1 MYQAMAIEP
10 QYMRP
15 VILHGFGTNAKKR
28 MPSSLADLAQF
39 GWLPLAAALFGT
51 QEWKPQWLHHNFLPV
66 VGLRLHAKVPPPPLS
81 QAQLILLCGT
91 VATEGT
97 IGTLMYIA
105 AASSSPKVWSSVTF
119 QRDG

>member
-1 MYQAMAIEP
+1 MEIEP
-10 QYMRP
+10 HYMRP

-28 MPSSLADLAQF
+28 MPSSLADLAQY

-81 QAQLILLCGT
+81 QAQLILLCG
-91 VATEGT
+91 
-97 IGTLMYIA
+97 L
-105 AASSSPKVWSSVTF
+105 W
-119 QRDG
+119 QRKEQPEPSCRCSKQLP